1 MLETILLLAEAAPQ
15 AAPDALAAA
24 AAPKPAGILHLIL
37 SAGLVVKLVMLLLLV
52 FSVGSWA
59 IILLKIRGLSRAQRE
74 SAKFLDAF
82 WSSNELDGLYKQAEK
97 FSGAPI
103 PSVFRAGY
111 VELVKVTEP
120 RGGLGGSKQG
130 EPGDLDTVQRAMRRE
145 KRSQMTGLER
155 TVPFLAT
162 VASASPFI
170 GLFGTVWGLM
180 TSFQGLIGA
189 SGNTTIQAVAPGI
202 AEALIATAIGLLA
215 AIPAVIFYNLFL
227 NQIKVLS
234 AEMENFSSDFLNI
247 IDRHF
252 L

>member
-1 MLETILLLAEAAPQ
+1 MLETILLLAQATPEAVP
-15 AAPDALAAA
+15 A
-24 AAPKPAGILHLIL
+24 AAPKAAGILHLVL

-52 FSVGSWA
+52 FSVASWA
-59 IILLKIRGLSRAQRE
+59 IILVKIRGLSKAQRD
-74 SAKFLDAF
+74 SAAFLDLF

-103 PSVFRAGY
+103 PSVFRSGY

-120 RGGLGGSKQG
+120 RGGLTGSKQG
-130 EPGDLDTVQRAMRRE
+130 EPGDLDTVHRAMRRE

-227 NQIKVLS
+227 NRIKVMS

>member
-1 MLETILLLAEAAPQ
+1 VNPTPPAVPHHTILYLV
-15 AAPDALAAA
+15 
-24 AAPKPAGILHLIL
+24 LHA
-37 SAGLVVKLVMLLLLV
+37 SLVVQLVMGLLLV
-52 FSVGSWA
+52 FSVVSWA
-59 IILLKIRGLSRAQRE
+59 IILVKFASLGRAKRQ
-74 SAKFLDAF
+74 SAAFLDMF
-82 WSSNELDGLYKQAEK
+82 WSSNELESLYRQAEK
-97 FSGAPI
+97 YAGAPI
-103 PSVFRAGY
+103 PAVFRAGY

-120 RGGLGGSKQG
+120 RGGLAAGNKKG
-130 EPGDLDTVQRAMRRE
+130 EPGDIETVQRAMKRE

-170 GLFGTVWGLM
+170 GLFGTVWGIM

-189 SGNTTIQAVAPGI
+189 TGSTTIQAVAPGI

-215 AIPAVIFYNLFL
+215 AIPAVIFYNMFL
-227 NQIKVLS
+227 NRIKVLAS
-234 AEMENFSSDFLNI
+234 EMENFASDFLNI

>member
-1 MLETILLLAEAAPQ
+1 MLLTLLAQ
-15 AAPDALAAA
+15 AAPVV
-24 AAPKPAGILHLIL
+24 AAPARHGIFSLIWQ
-37 SAGLVVKLVMLLLLV
+37 AGLVVKLVMLMLLV
-52 FSVGSWA
+52 FSLISWA
-59 IILLKIRGLSRAQRE
+59 IIAVKLISLSRARKD
-74 SAKFLDAF
+74 SGRFLDLF
-82 WSSNELDGLYKQAEK
+82 WKSNELDTLYRDAEK

-103 PSVFRAGY
+103 PAVFRAGY

-120 RGGLGGSKQG
+120 RGGLASGNKQG
-130 EPGDLDTVQRAMRRE
+130 EPGDLDTVLRAMKRE
-145 KRSQMTGLER
+145 KRSQLTALER
-155 TVPFLAT
+155 AIPFLAT

-170 GLFGTVWGLM
+170 GLFGTVWGIM

-189 SGNTTIQAVAPGI
+189 ETTATIQAVAPGI
-202 AEALIATAIGLLA
+202 AEALIATAIGLAA

-227 NQIKVLS
+227 NRIKVLS

>member
-1 MLETILLLAEAAPQ
+1 MTLLLAPLLAQAIAP
-15 AAPDALAAA
+15 A
-24 AAPKPAGILHLIL
+24 AAPAEMPHHTILYLMMHASLP
-37 SAGLVVKLVMLLLLV
+37 VMLVMILLFI
-52 FSVGSWA
+52 FSIVSWA
-59 IILLKIRGLSRAQRE
+59 IILVKLFSLSKAR
-74 SAKFLDAF
+74 SDSGKFLDLF
-82 WSSNELDGLYKQAEK
+82 WSSNELDALYKQAEK
-97 FSGAPI
+97 FGAAPI

-120 RGGLGGSKQG
+120 RGGLAGGSKKG
-130 EPGDLDTVQRAMRRE
+130 EPGDIETVQRAMKRE
-145 KRSQMTGLER
+145 KRTQLTGLER

-170 GLFGTVWGLM
+170 GLFGTVWGIM

-189 SGNTTIQAVAPGI
+189 SGATTIQAVAPGI

-215 AIPAVIFYNLFL
+215 AIPAVIFYNMFQ
-227 NQIKVLS
+227 NRIKVLS
-234 AEMENFSSDFLNI
+234 SEMENFSSDFINI

>member
-1 MLETILLLAEAAPQ
+1 MNSIVLLAQTAP
-15 AAPDALAAA
+15 ATELPRHTVLYLV
-24 AAPKPAGILHLIL
+24 LHA
-37 SAGLVVKLVMLLLLV
+37 SLVVKLVMLLLLA
-52 FSVGSWA
+52 FSVVSWA
-59 IILLKIRGLSRAQRE
+59 IILVKLFSLSRAKRSS
-74 SAKFLDAF
+74 SAFLDRF
-82 WSSNELDGLYKQAEK
+82 WSSNELESLYREAEK
-97 FSGAPI
+97 YSGAPI
-103 PSVFRAGY
+103 PAVFRAGY

-120 RGGLGGSKQG
+120 RGGLAGGAKKG
-130 EPGDLDTVQRAMRRE
+130 EPGDLETVQRAMKRE

-170 GLFGTVWGLM
+170 GLFGTVWGIM
-180 TSFQGLIGA
+180 TSFQSLTGA
-189 SGNTTIQAVAPGI
+189 TGNTTIQAVAPGI

-215 AIPAVIFYNLFL
+215 AIPAVIFYNMFL
-227 NQIKVLS
+227 NRIKVLA

>member
-1 MLETILLLAEAAPQ
+1 VDFLLAQ
-15 AAPDALAAA
+15 AGA
-24 AAPKPAGILHLIL
+24 AAPAAKHGVFYLILH
-37 SAGLVVKLVMLLLLV
+37 AGLVVKLVMLLLLL
-52 FSVGSWA
+52 FSLISWA
-59 IILLKIRGLSRAQRE
+59 IILVKLISLAKAKRE
-74 SAKFLDAF
+74 SSEFLDLF
-82 WSSNELDGLYKQAEK
+82 WSSNELDTLYKKAER
-97 FSGAPI
+97 FQGAPI
-103 PSVFRAGY
+103 PAVFRAGY

-120 RGGLGGSKQG
+120 RGGLASGNRQG
-130 EPGDLDTVQRAMRRE
+130 EPGDLDTVLRAMKRE
-145 KRSQMTGLER
+145 KRSQVTGLER
-155 TVPFLAT
+155 AVPFLAT

-170 GLFGTVWGLM
+170 GLFGTVWGIM

-189 SGNTTIQAVAPGI
+189 ETATTIQAVAPGI

-227 NQIKVLS
+227 NRIKVLS

>member
-1 MLETILLLAEAAPQ
+1 MTIPLLLAQATAPQ
-15 AAPDALAAA
+15 AKHSILYL
-24 AAPKPAGILHLIL
+24 ILH
-37 SAGLVVKLVMLLLLV
+37 AGLVVKAVMLLLLV
-52 FSVGSWA
+52 FSVISWA
-59 IILLKIRGLSRAQRE
+59 IIFVKWLSLRE
-74 SAKFLDAF
+74 ARRRSSQFLDVF
-82 WSSNELDGLYKQAEK
+82 WSSNELDQLYKKAEQ
-97 FSGAPI
+97 FGGAPI

-120 RGGLGGSKQG
+120 RGGLAAGSKKG

-145 KRSQMTGLER
+145 KRAQMTGLER

-170 GLFGTVWGLM
+170 GLFGTVWGIM

-189 SGNTTIQAVAPGI
+189 TGTATIQAVAPGI

-227 NQIKVLS
+227 NRIKVLS
-234 AEMENFSSDFLNI
+234 SEMENFASDFLNI